1 MKAVIMILTWVNG
14 QSIAT
19 SQIEF
24 TSMTSCE
31 AAHSAITHEAQMM
44 HNYLYGV
51 AEHRVQFSRLRP
63 SSASTSR

>member
-44 HNYLYGV
+44 HNYLCGV
-51 AEHRVQFSRLRP
+51 AEQSGPVFPFS
-63 SSASTSR
+63 SVICVNK